1 MTLLGHRGNC
11 GRSVHGSATPRKAR
25 PHHPQTQPSTMTS
38 PHDLAHSNSNQQD
51 HPTNARRPP
60 RPSPSAPDPPA
71 AASHANARSV
81 PTTCPSRVHLL
92 FDIEGPARP
101 RKRLEGKGGKTKQ
114 EPPPPNASCWQAR
127 AWLIVADWAHS
138 PLPHGAASRHGA
150 VGAPPPAV
158 AYPETSRSET
168 RRALELRRISEAS
181 SFFRFS
187 SSRFIRS

>member
-1 MTLLGHRGNC
+1 MTLLGHRGNR

-38 PHDLAHSNSNQQD
+38 PHVAHSNSSKQH

-60 RPSPSAPDPPA
+60 RPSPSPPDPPA
-71 AASHANARSV
+71 AASPANARSV

-114 EPPPPNASCWQAR
+114 EPPPPKRFLLASKS
-127 AWLIVADWAHS
+127 VADCCRLG
-138 PLPHGAASRHGA
+138 PLASS
-150 VGAPPPAV
+150 
-158 AYPETSRSET
+158 SR
-168 RRALELRRISEAS
+168 RRFSSRRRWSSSSRRRIS
-181 SFFRFS
+181 
-187 SSRFIRS
+187 